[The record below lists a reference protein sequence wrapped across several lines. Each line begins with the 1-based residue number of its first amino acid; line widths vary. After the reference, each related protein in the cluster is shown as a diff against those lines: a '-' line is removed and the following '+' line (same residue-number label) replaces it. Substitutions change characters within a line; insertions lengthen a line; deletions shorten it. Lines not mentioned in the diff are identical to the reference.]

1 MASGLPVIATTAGA
15 FEEMVLDGETG
26 YIVEIDDILTM
37 TERLIELLSND
48 HKRKAF
54 AKASVER
61 VAKHFAIK
69 GEAEKLVTVYENL
82 LSQA

>member
-1 MASGLPVIATTAGA
+1 
-15 FEEMVLDGETG
+15 
-26 YIVEIDDILTM
+26 M

-61 VAKHFAIK
+61 VAKQFAIK

-82 LSQA
+82 LFKHKCDI